1 MYDASQKREVR
12 DKLFDILFL
21 RTPISILGTTKV
33 EGIELALN
41 HLEGVNI
48 VNCSVILWTLI
59 IFDKLFLGERAV
71 VTDEKYALK
80 CELAFRSI
88 GYRSI
93 QADPDIP
100 FDSTSST
107 VPQSIGI
114 DINFYFLIIIYT

>member
-48 VNCSVILWTLI
+48 VNCSVIL
-59 IFDKLFLGERAV
+59 
-71 VTDEKYALK
+71 
-80 CELAFRSI
+80 
-88 GYRSI
+88 
-93 QADPDIP
+93 
-100 FDSTSST
+100 
-107 VPQSIGI
+107 
-114 DINFYFLIIIYT
+114 